1 MHKDGMMKDEMKGHD
16 AMHKDG
22 MMKDDMKDDTMKK
35 HKKAKGNK

>member
-1 MHKDGMMKDEMKGHD
+1 
-16 AMHKDG
+16 